1 MSRHFKNFLR
11 PALLKDLDTFLY
23 TQFGDCAE
31 ILIVMAEDTNAYT
44 ALMLMDDIVGKK
56 TRPAQLWPEN

>member
-56 TRPAQLWPEN
+56 D